1 MGHPPH
7 ETRPRSEAGTLHAHW
22 DRSLQVHDGVWRS
35 ARGHGQL
42 HRTVDGAGDKRQQG
56 KTQQR
61 NWTNLIEYLGA
72 HDVFNAF
79 WTAVMHANPQ
89 TIAIRADHL
98 RE

>member
-1 MGHPPH
+1 MTAYGAVPGGTGSCTEQSTVR
-7 ETRPRSEAGTLHAHW
+7 ET
-22 DRSLQVHDGVWRS
+22 S
-35 ARGHGQL
+35 AE
-42 HRTVDGAGDKRQQG
+42 QG

-79 WTAVMHANPQ
+79 WTAFMHANPQ